1 MWFAIIRTWLYTLPL
16 IALVTAYYGTLSLF
30 VSSGRATGRTAHRI
44 ARAWA
49 RAILWISRVKVDV
62 EGLEKIPPGGSY
74 VFVANHR
81 SFYDIP
87 AILPN
92 IAVQFRFLAKKSL
105 FSVPFLGTHLKRAGH
120 FPVNYDSARE
130 SLKSMADAA
139 HLIQEREVSVLLFP
153 EGTRTM
159 GGMDPFKD
167 GAAYI
172 AITAGVPVIPIG
184 LTGTKEILKMHG
196 RYIRPGR
203 VKMRIGDPI
212 PTIDL
217 TLADRTFLTQQMYDR
232 VCELIGEKVPGP
244 AERTAAV

>member
-1 MWFAIIRTWLYTLPL
+1 M
-16 IALVTAYYGTLSLF
+16 
-30 VSSGRATGRTAHRI
+30 
-44 ARAWA
+44 
-49 RAILWISRVKVDV
+49 KVEI
-62 EGLEKIPPGGSY
+62 EGLEKIPPGGSF
-74 VFVANHR
+74 VFVSNHR

-87 AILPN
+87 VILTH

-120 FPVNYDSARE
+120 FAVNYDNARE

-153 EGTRTM
+153 EGTRTAGEM
-159 GGMDPFKD
+159 EPFKD

-172 AITAGVPVIPIG
+172 AITAGVPVVPIG
-184 LTGTKEILKMHG
+184 LTGVINILPIHG
-196 RYIRPGR
+196 RVIRSGR
-203 VKMRIGDPI
+203 VMMRIGDPI

-232 VCELIGEKVPGP
+232 VCELVGERAP
-244 AERTAAV
+244 AGESRPVRA